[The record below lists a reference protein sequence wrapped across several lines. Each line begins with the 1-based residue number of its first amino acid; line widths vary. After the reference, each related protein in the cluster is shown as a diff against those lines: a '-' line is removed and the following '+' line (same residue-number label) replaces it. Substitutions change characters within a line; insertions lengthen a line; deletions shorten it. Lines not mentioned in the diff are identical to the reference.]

1 MRTLKLLRPDAWRA
15 APPSH
20 GNEKFGALHPW
31 LTSRGSLTARIVMH
45 YSNFNLQRIVQRAQR
60 PNIDERRGM
69 NLRENDLAIVR
80 EVLLCDGV
88 TPVVFAHSVAARRDL
103 NGTWRGLSRL
113 GARPLAEM
121 LFHDPAVTRLP
132 MEYKKLD
139 RRHPLFRRAQAVA
152 PFAAKEAWARRSV
165 FLKHGRPLL
174 VTEVF
179 LTAMAKEVRPVPA
192 RTDAIH
198 AAAGATGAKAAVVQ
212 RHKKRNILIVV
223 DSLMKGGLSRVAI
236 DLLNGFKQRGACVG
250 LLVLR
255 PVMDYTFPA
264 PDWQRVYAHN
274 ARLSGLARAL
284 HRRRLGVF
292 IAEGIAAFEAECGTA
307 DLIIAAGENAPRCAA
322 RVDHPRLLLSFH
334 SSQLQAIK
342 GENWIGR
349 WRQAFKIARRGLRVQ
364 SQLDDKNVHLIS
376 DGLAEE
382 LTGVL
387 GVRPRSLSV
396 IYNPFDLES
405 IRQLAMQST
414 PQATAQARPFIIGV
428 GEFNSRKAFDR
439 LIQAFSQ
446 CRFTGDLVLVGQG
459 DEESSLRQL
468 ADTLGVAA
476 RVKFLPFHENH
487 YALLRK
493 AKLLV
498 MTSRSEGF
506 GNVLVEALVLGVPA
520 LSIDC
525 PHGPK
530 DILSPFGAQAL
541 IPPGRLDLLPARI
554 DELVVHPYAIEAAH
568 VTRFSHE
575 MVLNRYWQLI
585 DTL

>member
-1 MRTLKLLRPDAWRA
+1 MRTVKLLRPDAWRA

-45 YSNFNLQRIVQRAQR
+45 YSNFNLQRVAQRAQR
-60 PNIDERRGM
+60 PNIDERRGLY
-69 NLRENDLAIVR
+69 LREHELAIVR
-80 EVLLCDGV
+80 EVLLRDGEK
-88 TPVVFAHSVAARRDL
+88 PLVFAHSVAVRRDL
-103 NGTWRGLSRL
+103 TGNWRGLSRL

-121 LFHDPAVTRLP
+121 LFRDPAVMRLP
-132 MEYKKLD
+132 LEYKKLD

-152 PFAAKEAWARRSV
+152 PFEAKEVWARRSV

-179 LTAMAKEVRPVPA
+179 LTPMAKKERLVPM

-198 AAAGATGAKAAVVQ
+198 AAAGGAGAKAAVVDA
-212 RHKKRNILIVV
+212 RKKRNILIVV
-223 DSLMKGGLSRVAI
+223 DSLMKGGLARVAI
-236 DLLNGFKQRGACVG
+236 DLLAGFKQHGACVG

-255 PVMDYTFPA
+255 PVMDYSFPA
-264 PDWQRVYAHN
+264 PDWQRVHAQSGS
-274 ARLSGLARAL
+274 LSGLGRAL

-322 RVDHPRLLLSFH
+322 RIEHPRLLLSFH

-349 WRQAFKIARRGLRVQ
+349 WRQAFKIARRRLRAQ
-364 SQLDDKNVHLIS
+364 SLLDNKNVHLIS
-376 DGLAEE
+376 DGLAQE

-396 IYNPFDLES
+396 IYNPFDLEG
-405 IRQLAMQST
+405 IRQLAMQAT
-414 PQATAQARPFIIGV
+414 PQATAQVRPFIIGV

-446 CRFTGDLVLVGQG
+446 CRFDGDLVLIGQG
-459 DEESSLRQL
+459 EEESSLRRL
-468 ADTLGVAA
+468 ADKLGVAA
-476 RVKFLPFHENH
+476 KVKFLPFHENH

-493 AKLLV
+493 ASLLV

-506 GNVLVEALVLGVPA
+506 GNVLVEAMVLGVPA

-541 IPPGRLDLLPARI
+541 VPPDRIDLLPARI
-554 DELVVHPYAIEAAH
+554 DELVVHPYAIEAEH

-575 MVLNRYWQLI
+575 IVLNRYWQLI